1 MHKKLFWLSRAG
13 AACLL
18 VGALAGFASVLI
30 EPTIS
35 DKAADQAAA
44 ISAHAGAVHA
54 GIAVNAVGAVLLVGG
69 LIWLA
74 GVASKSAMAL
84 AVSGG
89 VVAVL
94 GLLAVMLDNGI
105 QLAGS
110 VVAEGLG
117 TNQATTLLQPL
128 DSGGVATAGV
138 ISVLNDI
145 GMILLGVALLK
156 TSVPK
161 WAGAV
166 VIVGAV
172 VQAAGFGSGKHY
184 VAAVGFALLFFG
196 FAATVRAIFA
206 SGSEQAA
213 SPANA
218 AALTAPGESSPA

>member
-1 MHKKLFWLSRAG
+1 
-13 AACLL
+13 L
-18 VGALAGFASVLI
+18 V
-30 EPTIS
+30 
-35 DKAADQAAA
+35 
-44 ISAHAGAVHA
+44 
-54 GIAVNAVGAVLLVGG
+54 
-69 LIWLA
+69 WLA
-74 GVASKSAMAL
+74 SIASKSAAAL

-117 TNQATTLLQPL
+117 TDQATTLLQPL
-128 DSGGVATAGV
+128 DSSGVAAVDG
-138 ISVLNDI
+138 ISVLHDI
-145 GMILLGVALLK
+145 GMILLGVALLN

-161 WAGAV
+161 GASAA

-172 VQAAGFGSGKHY
+172 VQAAGFESGKHY
-184 VAAVGFALLFFG
+184 VAAVGFALLFLG
-196 FAATVRAIFA
+196 FAATVRAIFT

-218 AALTAPGESSPA
+218 AALTAPGESSPPA